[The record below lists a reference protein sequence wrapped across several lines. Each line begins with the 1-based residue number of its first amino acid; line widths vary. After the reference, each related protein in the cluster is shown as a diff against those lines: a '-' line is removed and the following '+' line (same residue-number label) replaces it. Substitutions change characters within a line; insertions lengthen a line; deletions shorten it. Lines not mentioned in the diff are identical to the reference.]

1 MFVSIV
7 IPMFNEENNIL
18 KLLSE
23 IEITLKTYNKYEII
37 IIDDNSSDSSYKKVE
52 EYKINNNKIFLFKNN
67 KNFGQSYSITKGIK
81 NSKYD
86 TIITLDADG
95 QNNPKDIKKMIKI
108 FFLDEQ
114 LELLGGIRNKRK
126 DNIIKIISSRLANS
140 IRSYILKDNCSDTGC
155 SLKIF
160 KKNTYLD
167 FPYFDGIHRFIP
179 ALYSGYNK
187 KTFFI
192 NVDHRERVSGKS
204 KYGTL
209 TRLYKGIIDL
219 IRVMIIIRKKNNN
232 GELF

>member
-1 MFVSIV
+1 MYVSLV
-7 IPMFNEENNIL
+7 IPMFNEESNIL
-18 KLLSE
+18 KLLIE
-23 IEITLKTYNKYEII
+23 IEIVLKTFNKYEII
-37 IIDDNSSDSSYKKVE
+37 IVDDNSSDRSYQKVQ
-52 EYKINNNKIFLFKNN
+52 EYKNINDKIILFKNK

-95 QNNPKDIKKMIKI
+95 QNNPKDIMKMIEI
-108 FFLDEQ
+108 FFSDDQ
-114 LELLGGIRNKRK
+114 LELLGGIRNKRR
-126 DNIIKIISSRLANS
+126 DNKIKIISSKIANG

-187 KTFFI
+187 KTSFV

-204 KYGTL
+204 NYGTL

-219 IRVMIIIRKKNNN
+219 IRVVLIIRKKNQ
-232 GELF
+232 